1 MGPGGPR
8 TNDIAE
14 TGSGTTRHGLGADL
28 RVPVDPQ
35 PVRDLDF
42 ETASGSNALAL
53 GCDVLFSL
61 AQLS

>member
-28 RVPVDPQ
+28 RVSVDPK

-42 ETASGSNALAL
+42 ETASGSDALAP
-53 GCDVLFSL
+53 GV
-61 AQLS
+61 